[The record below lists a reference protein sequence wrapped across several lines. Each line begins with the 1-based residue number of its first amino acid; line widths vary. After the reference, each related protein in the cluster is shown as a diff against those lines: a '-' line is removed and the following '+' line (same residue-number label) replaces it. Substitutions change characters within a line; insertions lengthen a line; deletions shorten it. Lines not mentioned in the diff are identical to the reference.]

1 LLTVD
6 GVHVDEEV
14 TAYGFNKNSKYINLP
29 YDGSDHEVWISESY
43 AEKFGL
49 KEGDNI
55 TLKERYTSDTYDF
68 SIKGIYNQPGMIA
81 IFMPND
87 NFNRVF
93 DYEDNHF
100 TGFFSDKEIDDIDD
114 DYILS
119 IVTIDDILKM
129 AKQLD
134 HSLGAYMNYFGYG
147 CMALSVLLIL
157 LLTKIIIEKNMVS
170 ISMLKVLGYNN
181 SEINSVFIR
190 LTTIMVVIFAII
202 STKISGLVL
211 NEIWKNVMYNL
222 NGWFT
227 FYAEVI
233 DYIKMV
239 GMVVVA
245 YLIVVLLDVRRIKK
259 IPMTEALKNIE

>member
-1 LLTVD
+1 
-6 GVHVDEEV
+6 
-14 TAYGFNKNSKYINLP
+14 
-29 YDGSDHEVWISESY
+29 
-43 AEKFGL
+43 
-49 KEGDNI
+49 
-55 TLKERYTSDTYDF
+55 
-68 SIKGIYNQPGMIA
+68 MIA
-81 IFMPND
+81 I
-87 NFNRVF
+87 
-93 DYEDNHF
+93 
-100 TGFFSDKEIDDIDD
+100 
-114 DYILS
+114 
-119 IVTIDDILKM
+119 
-129 AKQLD
+129 
-134 HSLGAYMNYFGYG
+134 YFGYG